1 MARVIEALCRLDI
14 VGSPT
19 NPNCA
24 INFVAVASLE
34 VFSCQNNWA
43 DSELICFVTATDVC
57 LYLFAWNRCFFRLL
71 VLGFRDFVCFWL
83 QSCWRE
89 CFLSDSV
96 VVLERSFDLICFSSR
111 RRVLRGLESGHS
123 LSCFFR
129 VLYLL
134 FQLVAFVF
142 QLCISAIAFVAFFP
156 D

>member
-1 MARVIEALCRLDI
+1 MEALCRLDI

-24 INFVAVASLE
+24 INFVAVASLV
-34 VFSCQNNWA
+34 VFFCQNNWT
-43 DSELICFVTATDVC
+43 DSELICLVTATDVC

-71 VLGFRDFVCFWL
+71 VLGFRDFVCFCL

-111 RRVLRGLESGHS
+111 RRVLRGLESGPS
-123 LSCFFR
+123 LSCFLR

-134 FQLVAFVF
+134 FQLVAFFF
-142 QLCISAIAFVAFFP
+142 QLCIFAISFVAFFP
-156 D
+156 DEVL

>member
-1 MARVIEALCRLDI
+1 MDRVIEALCRLDI

-24 INFVAVASLE
+24 INFVAVASLV

-43 DSELICFVTATDVC
+43 DSELIFFVTATDVC
-57 LYLFAWNRCFFRLL
+57 LYLFAWNRCLFRLL

-111 RRVLRGLESGHS
+111 RRVLRDLESGPS
-123 LSCFFR
+123 LACFFEGSSLQTR
-129 VLYLL
+129 LTLNYL
-134 FQLVAFVF
+134 F
-142 QLCISAIAFVAFFP
+142 SP
-156 D
+156 